1 MKLFQQ
7 LLVAPAAL
15 GLLAPMA
22 ANAAE
27 LNINGVSNYSAS
39 SEEVKSISQFSDV
52 YPTDW
57 AYQALTNLA
66 ERHGCVAG
74 SPNGSMTRYEAAALL
89 NSCLGNVAQ
98 VNEEE
103 RRLINEFG
111 PELAVIKGRID
122 GIEAGAGAFEAG
134 MFSTTTKLNGK
145 TEFVMG
151 GVDRDNATDTA
162 TTLNYSTRFDLKT
175 SFTGKDL
182 LYTRIK
188 AGNFDNSSFASK
200 NYGAYLGA
208 THKSADA
215 LEVDKIWYTFPAGD
229 NITAWVG
236 PAIESDHMLASK
248 PSIYK
253 SILKD
258 FGKGGAAGAY
268 GVSTGGGF
276 GVAWTQSV
284 DDSSAPRFAISS
296 NYVSSGASSAS
307 DGKGMLTDNQSKWLN
322 KIEYGSKR
330 WQVSLGIARDMCDS
344 VDGTESCKG
353 WTLSLIHI

>member
-89 NSCLGNVAQ
+89 NSCLGNIVQ

-111 PELAVIKGRID
+111 P
-122 GIEAGAGAFEAG
+122 
-134 MFSTTTKLNGK
+134 
-145 TEFVMG
+145 
-151 GVDRDNATDTA
+151 
-162 TTLNYSTRFDLKT
+162 
-175 SFTGKDL
+175 
-182 LYTRIK
+182 
-188 AGNFDNSSFASK
+188 
-200 NYGAYLGA
+200 
-208 THKSADA
+208 
-215 LEVDKIWYTFPAGD
+215 
-229 NITAWVG
+229 
-236 PAIESDHMLASK
+236 
-248 PSIYK
+248 
-253 SILKD
+253 
-258 FGKGGAAGAY
+258 
-268 GVSTGGGF
+268 
-276 GVAWTQSV
+276 
-284 DDSSAPRFAISS
+284 
-296 NYVSSGASSAS
+296 
-307 DGKGMLTDNQSKWLN
+307 
-322 KIEYGSKR
+322 
-330 WQVSLGIARDMCDS
+330 
-344 VDGTESCKG
+344 
-353 WTLSLIHI
+353 

>member
-151 GVDRDNATDTA
+151 GVDRD
-162 TTLNYSTRFDLKT
+162 
-175 SFTGKDL
+175 
-182 LYTRIK
+182 
-188 AGNFDNSSFASK
+188 
-200 NYGAYLGA
+200 
-208 THKSADA
+208 
-215 LEVDKIWYTFPAGD
+215 
-229 NITAWVG
+229 
-236 PAIESDHMLASK
+236 
-248 PSIYK
+248 
-253 SILKD
+253 
-258 FGKGGAAGAY
+258 
-268 GVSTGGGF
+268 
-276 GVAWTQSV
+276 
-284 DDSSAPRFAISS
+284 
-296 NYVSSGASSAS
+296 
-307 DGKGMLTDNQSKWLN
+307 
-322 KIEYGSKR
+322 
-330 WQVSLGIARDMCDS
+330 
-344 VDGTESCKG
+344 
-353 WTLSLIHI
+353 LSLIHI